1 VDKPLR
7 WLGGTEV
14 KTPPVGE
21 QARRDLGVA
30 LRVLQRGGHLSMPT
44 SRPMPSIGTGCYELR
59 VRDEGEQWRLIYR
72 LDADAIL
79 LLDLVRKTT
88 QKTPKPAID
97 RCRRRLRQYDDDRA

>member
-30 LRVLQRGGHLSMPT
+30 LRILQGGGHLSMPI
-44 SRPMPSIGTGCYELR
+44 SRPMPSIGARCRELR
-59 VRDEGEQWRLIYR
+59 VRDEGKQWRLVYR
-72 LDADAIL
+72 TDPDAIL
-79 LLDLVRKTT
+79 VADLFQKST
-88 QKTPKPAID
+88 QKTPKQAIA
-97 RCRRRLRQYDDDRA
+97 RCRQRLRQYDENRP